1 MRRVILMHRHWG
13 SEAPRGREKGT
24 ELCDARGLLGKIAL
38 IMKPPS
44 SIFPGRVNLL
54 ALWG

>member
-24 ELCDARGLLGKIAL
+24 ELCDERGLLGKIAL